1 MLASHPGFSVHRIH
15 WFSTLLLGF
24 AAASSAQQETPQA
37 PAAPAPLSAPV
48 GTDPALAQPAA
59 AVEAVTNVVEQAT
72 DPSEP
77 AVPAEAVEAPGQAPV
92 QAAVPNTPA
101 APSPGANPTVNPTAN
116 ASTAAVP
123 AARDSKTAALDPQLF
138 PRYDSLKPKVAFWT
152 KVFGQYS
159 ENQSAIHSMIYPN
172 KVFEVLDFRADALR
186 LDRFALA
193 KLKSDEET
201 KAKARYNRLLE
212 EVDKLRDT
220 PQQLNE
226 EQRRVWQLYADVSG
240 ERRFRDAVGT
250 LRAQRGLKERT
261 ALALETSGK
270 YMPAMESIFRS
281 YGLPVQL
288 TRLPLVESSFNVD
301 AYSKVGAAGLW
312 QFMPSSAKIYMRL
325 NEVVDDRRDPW
336 TSTDAAARHLR
347 DDYAALGAWPLAV
360 TAYNHGRGGIARGLQ
375 ATGGSTLPDLI
386 SRYDAKSFGFA
397 SQNFYAEFL
406 AAADVEREWKTHF
419 GDQLQRNAPLR
430 FDTVETKHYVP
441 YETLR
446 RLCDADDEVFRR
458 LNPAYR
464 PEVIEGK
471 LYVPPGHLIRIPAG
485 HASAFSVGYAKL
497 GSTERFDSQRTFYL
511 LHKVAKGE
519 SIGKIARQYGVSAA
533 SIKSASGLKNDT
545 VRIGQVL
552 KVPPRE
558 ERRPGPVVVAV
569 GESKPTLTRAE
580 TAVVEAERRE
590 QAKPATKGK
599 ARAPRTH
606 QVRSGQ
612 TLSSIAKQYKVS
624 VSSLRDA
631 NGIDGSHLTIGQKL
645 KIPAS

>member
-1 MLASHPGFSVHRIH
+1 M
-15 WFSTLLLGF
+15 
-24 AAASSAQQETPQA
+24 
-37 PAAPAPLSAPV
+37 
-48 GTDPALAQPAA
+48 
-59 AVEAVTNVVEQAT
+59 TNVVDQAAN
-72 DPSEP
+72 SAEP

-92 QAAVPNTPA
+92 QAVVPGVPAVVAPA
-101 APSPGANPTVNPTAN
+101 VATA
-116 ASTAAVP
+116 P
-123 AARDSKTAALDPQLF
+123 AARESKTPALDSTMF

-159 ENQSAIHSMIYPN
+159 ENQSAIHSMTYPN

-201 KAKARYNRLLE
+201 RAKARYNRLLE

-226 EQRRVWQLYADVSG
+226 EQRRIWQLYADVSG

-250 LRAQRGLKERT
+250 LRSQRGLKERT

-375 ATGGSTLPDLI
+375 QVNGSTLPDLI

-430 FDTVETKHYVP
+430 YDTVETKHYVP

-471 LYVPPGHLIRIPAG
+471 LYVPPGHVIRIPAG

-519 SIGKIARQYGVSAA
+519 SLGKIARQYGVSVA
-533 SIKSASGLKNDT
+533 SIKSASGLKGDS
-545 VRIGQVL
+545 VRIGQLL

-590 QAKPATKGK
+590 QAKPATKSK
-599 ARAPRTH
+599 AKAPRTH
-606 QVRSGQ
+606 KVRSGQ

-624 VSSLRDA
+624 VTSLRDA
-631 NGIDGSHLTIGQKL
+631 NGIDGSHLAVGQKL

>member
-1 MLASHPGFSVHRIH
+1 MHRIH

-24 AAASSAQQETPQA
+24 AAASSAQQAAQPA
-37 PAAPAPLSAPV
+37 PAEAAQLSAPV
-48 GTDPALAQPAA
+48 GSDPVVTQPAA
-59 AVEAVTNVVEQAT
+59 AVEAVTNVVDQAA
-72 DPSEP
+72 DAAGP

-92 QAAVPNTPA
+92 QAVVPNTPA
-101 APSPGANPTVNPTAN
+101 AASPAVAG
-116 ASTAAVP
+116 SAAP
-123 AARDSKTAALDPQLF
+123 REGSRTPALDARQF

-159 ENQSAIHSMIYPN
+159 EHQSAIHSSTYPN
-172 KVFEVLDFRADALR
+172 KVFEVLDFRAEALR
-186 LDRFALA
+186 LDKFALA
-193 KLKSDEET
+193 KLKNDEET
-201 KAKARYNRLLE
+201 RAKARYNRLLE
-212 EVDKLRDT
+212 EVDKLRDS

-270 YMPAMESIFRS
+270 YLPEMESIFRS

-288 TRLPLVESSFNVD
+288 TRLPLVESSFNVE

-347 DDYAALGAWPLAV
+347 DDYNALGAWPLAL

-375 ATGGSTLPDLI
+375 KVNGSTLPDLI
-386 SRYDAKSFGFA
+386 ARYDAKSFGFA

-406 AAADVEREWKTHF
+406 AASDVEREWKMHF
-419 GDQLQRNAPLR
+419 GEQLQRNAPLR
-430 FDTVETKHYVP
+430 YDTVETKHYVP

-446 RLCDADDEVFRR
+446 RLCDADDEVFRK

-471 LYVPPGHLIRIPAG
+471 LYVPPGHVIRIPAG
-485 HASAFSVGYAKL
+485 RASAFNVGYAKL
-497 GSTERFDSQRTFYL
+497 GSSERFDSQRTFYL

-519 SIGKIARQYGVSAA
+519 SLGKIAKQYGVSVAA
-533 SIKSASGLKNDT
+533 IKSASELKSD
-545 VRIGQVL
+545 RIRLGQLL

-558 ERRPGPVVVAV
+558 ERRPGPVIVAV
-569 GESKPTLTRAE
+569 GESKPSLTRAE

-590 QAKPATKGK
+590 QAKPAARSK
-599 ARAPRTH
+599 AKAARTH
-606 QVRSGQ
+606 KVRSGQ

-631 NGIDGSHLTIGQKL
+631 NGIDGSHLRVGQKL
-645 KIPAS
+645 RIPSS